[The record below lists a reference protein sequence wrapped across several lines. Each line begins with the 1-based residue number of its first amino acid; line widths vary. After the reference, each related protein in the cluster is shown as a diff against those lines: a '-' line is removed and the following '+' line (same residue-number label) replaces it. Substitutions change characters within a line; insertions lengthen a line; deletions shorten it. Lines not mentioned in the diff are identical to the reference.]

1 MSFRNTI
8 NEVPVD
14 LELSPKMSELC
25 IKSQGVQR
33 AAWPPRP
40 TSPLVV
46 HRTVWPSRTTHHARA
61 TLPPRTRSLVDQCAS
76 LRVFTT
82 QSSHRDEL
90 ARILKIMKD
99 FEFSLGEYN
108 CVSFQ
113 EFESNI
119 GIPYSLLSSFLNELQ
134 QKNLLINRKLQV
146 LNGIL
151 SWFSDD
157 IDRLDPHDDEYI
169 LKACCVSQL
178 EKLQKYVKNKIV
190 KNKEAV
196 NSF

>member
-1 MSFRNTI
+1 MFVCVTI
-8 NEVPVD
+8 NKVPVD
-14 LELSPKMSELC
+14 LELSPKMLQLC
-25 IKSQGVQR
+25 TKPQGVQH

-46 HRTVWPSRTTHHARA
+46 HRTTWPSSTTHHARA
-61 TLPPRTRSLVDQCAS
+61 TLAPRTRSLVDQCAS
-76 LRVFTT
+76 SRVFTT

-99 FEFSLGEYN
+99 LESSLGEYN
-108 CVSFQ
+108 SVSFQ
-113 EFESNI
+113 EFKSNI
-119 GIPYSLLSSFLNELQ
+119 GIPYSLESSFLKELQ
-134 QKNLLINRKLQV
+134 QKNLHISRKLVV

-169 LKACCVSQL
+169 LKACCISQL
-178 EKLQKYVKNKIV
+178 EKLQKYVKDKIV
-190 KNKEAV
+190 KNKKAV